1 MREFYDGVERIV
13 DRVGK
18 YRINDG
24 MYSVA
29 TNPTSSKKK
38 KSVEPKEQEV

>member
-1 MREFYDGVERIV
+1 MREFYDEVERIG
-13 DRVGK
+13 DRVGT

-24 MYSVA
+24 MYSVP
-29 TNPTSSKKK
+29 TNLTKNKQK